1 MPFNRQSLKRDLTV
15 QEAAKSVGMIEAGGS
30 QRQDVVQ
37 RSFSHFDFNVCRS
50 DIERQKSSN
59 GDLKVV
65 AQNGQLSD
73 KIYK

>member
-1 MPFNRQSLKRDLTV
+1 
-15 QEAAKSVGMIEAGGS
+15 MIEAGGS
-30 QRQDVVQ
+30 QRQDVAQ
-37 RSFSHFDFNVCRS
+37 RGFSHFEFNVCRS

-59 GDLKVV
+59 GDLKVA

>member
-1 MPFNRQSLKRDLTV
+1 
-15 QEAAKSVGMIEAGGS
+15 MIEAGGS
-30 QRQDVVQ
+30 QRHDVAQ
-37 RSFSHFDFNVCRS
+37 RGFSHFEFNVFRS

-59 GDLKVV
+59 GDLKVA